1 MAVVLITGCNS
12 GLGMAGALAFAR
24 RGDTVYGTVREPGRG
39 EALQDK
45 AREEGLKVHIEV
57 LDVTRP
63 DTFPALVEKIV
74 AESGRLDVLGNNAGI
89 LLPGAWEDLSE
100 SDIRRVMETNF
111 FGPMLLS
118 RAALPQMREQNSG
131 CIIMI
136 SSLSGLAGLAASSRW
151 KGPPRPCVTRSI
163 AGESVSHWWN
173 LGSTRRHCFAIHKA
187 CLQITPSTHPTAP
200 WSRAS
205 WPKSSA
211 GSRMRCPRSRLA
223 SYCQ

>member
-74 AESGRLDVLGNNAGI
+74 AESGRLDVLVNNAGI
-89 LLPGAWEDLSE
+89 LLPGAW
-100 SDIRRVMETNF
+100 
-111 FGPMLLS
+111 
-118 RAALPQMREQNSG
+118 
-131 CIIMI
+131 
-136 SSLSGLAGLAASSRW
+136 
-151 KGPPRPCVTRSI
+151 
-163 AGESVSHWWN
+163 
-173 LGSTRRHCFAIHKA
+173 
-187 CLQITPSTHPTAP
+187 
-200 WSRAS
+200 
-205 WPKSSA
+205 
-211 GSRMRCPRSRLA
+211 
-223 SYCQ
+223 